1 MDEQRA
7 LLDRLMGKDRNLTAD
22 KRKHRRRKRWDDE
35 DVCQYYV
42 CGFCPHDLFFNT
54 KFDLGP
60 CPYDHEDPLRE
71 QFQRSSS
78 KRKQRR
84 TEQRFLRFLYTLV
97 DDCDQ
102 MIVRAKKRLQMQD
115 ENLDSKQ
122 SERDAAIDEIEN
134 EIEETTEKMEKLGE
148 EGKVDEAKTLLTKLQ
163 QLQVHKKTLEDFSA
177 IDRFEICDVCGA
189 REAPKLVNNQ
199 LVRGRQHIDGKQH
212 RGFEQIRNYIAELEK
227 KFAERDSRSRSR
239 SRSRSHKR
247 SRRRDR
253 SRDRSKDRS
262 RDRRRKSED
271 SDDDDDD
278 KDSKNTSNGVEVN

>member
-1 MDEQRA
+1 
-7 LLDRLMGKDRNLTAD
+7 
-22 KRKHRRRKRWDDE
+22 
-35 DVCQYYV
+35 
-42 CGFCPHDLFFNT
+42 
-54 KFDLGP
+54 
-60 CPYDHEDPLRE
+60 
-71 QFQRSSS
+71 
-78 KRKQRR
+78 
-84 TEQRFLRFLYTLV
+84 
-97 DDCDQ
+97 
-102 MIVRAKKRLQMQD
+102 MQD

-227 KFAERDSRSRSR
+227 KFAERESRSRSR

-247 SRRRDR
+247 SRRRDKSRDKSSDR
-253 SRDRSKDRS
+253 SRDRSRDRS
-262 RDRRRKSED
+262 SRK
-271 SDDDDDD
+271 D
-278 KDSKNTSNGVEVN
+278 KEIEATEVN